1 MIFGIEE
8 GKGIGLFIPP
18 IHEII
23 ISAICLAIIFFFIK
37 KYAVP
42 RFYKILDKRQKNIV
56 QKVDDANKI
65 MADAKLKAEN
75 VEKQTLNIKNTAKEI
90 QQNAHIKATQLLKET
105 EDKANLE
112 YSQIVK
118 NAKGKIE
125 NERIKALSEA
135 EIVAKEKSVI
145 LAKKILQEKLSD
157 KKLTDK
163 IFDNM
168 VSS

>member
-1 MIFGIEE
+1 MVFSIEE

-18 IHEII
+18 IHEIV

-42 RFYKILDKRQKNIV
+42 RFYKILEKRQKSIV

-65 MADAKLKAEN
+65 MVDAKLKEQD
-75 VEKQTLNIKNTAKEI
+75 VEKQHQNIKNTAKEI
-90 QQNAHIKATQLLKET
+90 QQSAHIKATQLLKET

-112 YSQIVK
+112 YVQIVN
-118 NAKGKIE
+118 NAKEKIE
-125 NERIKALSEA
+125 NERTKALTEA
-135 EIVAKEKSVI
+135 EIVAKKKSVI